1 MGSVFHFVG
10 YNLKRLFT
18 SPKPYITFLVI
29 FAVLRIGIGGATT
42 YLEESG
48 QTIQAVE
55 LFVFTHS
62 AVFFQVLFVLGLLFL
77 LGDAP
82 FLKEGMSLR
91 LIRTTRARW
100 LIGQILS
107 CIVISAIYLAG
118 IELLFLILFCGHI
131 TFQNAWSAPIR
142 LAAQVNTGGAVINI
156 KAAVYFSMDVLQAG
170 SPYAMFG
177 LTFVYNLLLYSFL
190 CLVVISCNLK
200 FSSGI
205 GIFAAVVFL
214 GEKLVQRY
222 VLPYKPLWYLS
233 PCSIVCFEGQSIT
246 PMSICYT
253 IMFFTIL
260 CCCLILLSFHFARDS
275 DLMEGDYA

>member
-1 MGSVFHFVG
+1 MGSVFRFIG
-10 YNLKRLFT
+10 YNLKRMFT
-18 SPKPYITFLVI
+18 SPKPYITFLII
-29 FAVLRIGIGGATT
+29 FVVLRIGIGGATT

-48 QTIQAVE
+48 QAIQATE

-91 LIRTTRARW
+91 LIRTTRAQW

-118 IELLFLILFCGHI
+118 IELLFLIQFCGHI
-131 TFQNAWSAPIR
+131 TFQNEWSAPIR

-177 LTFVYNLLLYSFL
+177 LSFLYNLLLYTFL
-190 CLVVISCNLK
+190 SLVVISCNLK
-200 FSSGI
+200 FASGM
-205 GIFAAVVFL
+205 GIFAAVVIV
-214 GEKLVQRY
+214 GEKLVQKY
-222 VLPYKPLWYLS
+222 ILPYKFFWYLS
-233 PCSIVCFEGQSIT
+233 PCSIVCLGDQPISAAGIL
-246 PMSICYT
+246 YT
-253 IMFFTIL
+253 VMFLTVL
-260 CCCLILLSFHFARDS
+260 CCCLTMLSLYFVRSS
-275 DLMEGDYA
+275 DLLKGDYA